1 MLRVFALALHQT
13 APEERSLL
21 LILVWGGDWL
31 CRKLHS
37 DCHDTEDAAD
47 DTVDV
52 EDAVDN
58 ESVVE
63 SRW

>member
-37 DCHDTEDAAD
+37 DCHDTED
-47 DTVDV
+47 TVDT
-52 EDAVDN
+52 EDD

-63 SRW
+63 SQW

>member
-1 MLRVFALALHQT
+1 MLRVFALALNQT
-13 APEERSLL
+13 APVERSLL
-21 LILVWGGDWL
+21 LLLLLWGGDWL

-37 DCHDTEDAAD
+37 DCHDTD
-47 DTVDV
+47 DV
-52 EDAVDN
+52 EDTEDD